1 MAEQEFH
8 VNKQDL
14 NPRLDAPRGL
24 VVGGGPA
31 GLAAADQMARA
42 GLAVTVID
50 QAPTLGRKF
59 LMAGRGGLNLTHSEP
74 FSTFLTRYG
83 AAQEALTPILE
94 AFQPAALIAFAQE
107 LGQAPFV
114 GSSGRVFPKPMKASP
129 MLRVWL
135 SRLRDRGVDLRPRTR
150 FLDFAPGGAR
160 VEGPQGEEVLKADA
174 VVLAM
179 GGASWPR
186 LGSDARWTGALEAAG
201 ARLAPF
207 APSNCGVRIDWSAKM
222 AARHGEPLKRVA
234 LSVGGREARGDV
246 VVTRTGFEGGPI
258 YALSPLLR
266 DALAAGEPAR
276 LSVDLRPD
284 LDTAALAARLDGR
297 RKGDSLS
304 NALRKS
310 AGLSAAAATLLFEA
324 GRPPVESAA
333 LAAAIKDVRLT
344 VSAVAGL
351 DRAISSAGGVR
362 FESVDETLMMRARPG
377 VFLAGEM
384 LDWEAPTGGYLLQAC
399 FSTGFVAGRAAGAY
413 AGRGQA

>member
-1 MAEQEFH
+1 MTDRDFHMATAAITD
-8 VNKQDL
+8 KAG
-14 NPRLDAPRGL
+14 APRGL

-31 GLAAADQMARA
+31 GLAAANQMARA

-74 FSTFLTRYG
+74 LASFLTRYG
-83 AAQEALTPILE
+83 DAEARLTPILE
-94 AFQPAALIAFAQE
+94 AFPPAALIAFAQE

-135 SRLRDRGVDLRPRTR
+135 TRLREAGVELRPRTR
-150 FLDFAPGGAR
+150 FLDFAEGGAR
-160 VEGPQGEEVLKADA
+160 VEGPQGEGVLTADA

-234 LSVGGREARGDV
+234 LFVGAREARGDV
-246 VVTRTGFEGGPI
+246 VVTRTGLEGGPI

-276 LSVDLRPD
+276 LSIDLRPD
-284 LDTAALAARLDGR
+284 LDAAALAARLDGR

-324 GRPPVESAA
+324 GRPPVDSAA
-333 LAAAIKDVRLT
+333 LAAAIKDVRLP
-344 VSAVAGL
+344 VAAVAGL

-362 FESVDETLMMRARPG
+362 FEMLDETLMMRMRPG

-399 FSTGFVAGRAAGAY
+399 FSTGVAAGRAAAAY
-413 AGRGQA
+413 ARRG